1 MKEPLRIGLAGLG
14 TVGGGV
20 VEILDRHRELLAAR
34 CGRPLVLA
42 GVSARHRDRHRKLKI
57 GKAEWYDNPVKMA
70 TDPGIDVVVEVI
82 GGEDGIAKKI
92 AETALQSG
100 KSLVTAN
107 KALIAHHG
115 TRLARMAEKNGVA
128 LRFEAA
134 VAGGVPIIK
143 SLREGLV
150 ANQLVEVYGILNGT
164 CNYILTQMEMT
175 GRDFN
180 DVLAEA
186 QELGYAEADPSFDI
200 DGIDTA
206 HKLAILA
213 SVSFGVEVN
222 FAGVHIEGLRHISAE
237 DIAYAHELGYRIK
250 LLGIT
255 RFGAEGIEQRVHPCM
270 VEIDT
275 PVAHVEGA
283 FNAIVAQGDAV
294 ERTVFEGPGAG
305 RGPTASAVVA
315 DIVDIG
321 RGDLSPAFSV
331 PAKSLKPCETYP
343 MAERRGANYV
353 RLLVVDEPGVIAKV
367 AAALRDANV
376 SIESIIQRGQ
386 AEGDLVSMVMI
397 THEAREGNM
406 IQALEKIGRLKTVVE
421 PPTMIR
427 IVTF

>member
-1 MKEPLRIGLAGLG
+1 M
-14 TVGGGV
+14 
-20 VEILDRHRELLAAR
+20 
-34 CGRPLVLA
+34 
-42 GVSARHRDRHRKLKI
+42 
-57 GKAEWYDNPVKMA
+57 
-70 TDPGIDVVVEVI
+70 
-82 GGEDGIAKKI
+82 GEDGIAKTI

>member
-1 MKEPLRIGLAGLG
+1 M
-14 TVGGGV
+14 
-20 VEILDRHRELLAAR
+20 
-34 CGRPLVLA
+34 
-42 GVSARHRDRHRKLKI
+42 
-57 GKAEWYDNPVKMA
+57 
-70 TDPGIDVVVEVI
+70 
-82 GGEDGIAKKI
+82 
-92 AETALQSG
+92 
-100 KSLVTAN
+100 
-107 KALIAHHG
+107 IAHQG
-115 TRLARMAEKNGVA
+115 TRLAKLAEKNGVA

-143 SLREGLV
+143 ALREGLA
-150 ANQLVEVYGILNGT
+150 ANRLVEVYGILNGT
-164 CNYILTQMEMT
+164 CNYILTQMEET
-175 GRDFN
+175 ERDF
-180 DVLAEA
+180 DEVLAEA
-186 QELGYAEADPSFDI
+186 QSLGYAEADPSFDI

-213 SVSFGVEVN
+213 SLAFGVEVN
-222 FAGVHIEGLRHISAE
+222 FAGVHIEGLRHISWE
-237 DIAYAHELGYRIK
+237 DIAYAQELGFRIK

-255 RFGAEGIEQRVHPCM
+255 RRGALGVEQRVHPCM
-270 VEIDT
+270 VEIDS

-283 FNAIVAQGDAV
+283 FNAIVAEGDAV
-294 ERTVFEGPGAG
+294 EHAVFEGPGAG

-315 DIVDIG
+315 DIVDIA

-331 PAKSLKPCETYP
+331 PARTLKPSVPYP

-353 RLLVVDEPGVIAKV
+353 RLRVVDEPGVVARV

-386 AEGDLVSMVMI
+386 AEGDLVSMVMV

-406 IQALEKIGRLKTVVE
+406 IQALERIGRLKSVVE